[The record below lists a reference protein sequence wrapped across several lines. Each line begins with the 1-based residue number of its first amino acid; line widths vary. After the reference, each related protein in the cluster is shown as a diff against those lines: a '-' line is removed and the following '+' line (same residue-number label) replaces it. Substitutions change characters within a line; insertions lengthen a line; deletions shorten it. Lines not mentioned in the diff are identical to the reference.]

1 MSEEKKEESC
11 SSSKGCCCCKGT
23 KLLVGFLI
31 GAFIFAA
38 GMWFAKAQY
47 HMGYN
52 FCPFSAPAT
61 K

>member
-23 KLLVGFLI
+23 KLLIGFLI

-38 GMWFAKAQY
+38 GMWFAHCY
-47 HMGYN
+47 SWHN
-52 FCPFSAPAT
+52 FCPFIGPQ